1 MGFLKSVNQAVLW
14 TGAVVQGLKDSNAEI
29 DAGSSFVVSK
39 PGMVLGCVGGGGG
52 GGGRD
57 PSCID
62 RKYLVAAC
70 LSCSLS
76 SAVWRLEDQLIAC

>member
-1 MGFLKSVNQAVLW
+1 MA
-14 TGAVVQGLKDSNAEI
+14 D
-29 DAGSSFVVSK
+29 GSSAALASSDI
-39 PGMVLGCVGGGGG
+39 GGGGG
-52 GGGRD
+52 GGGGGKE
-57 PSCID
+57 PSCIE